1 MIYCK
6 ELDKNF
12 ESKDEMLIE
21 LKNNIS
27 EIIVAKK
34 LTLKRADSYG
44 IIAKT
49 DASENT
55 LTILKNITQKSFND
69 SKKSIDYTKE
79 ALLPKLKVVVIS
91 NTTNWFDSHR
101 DVHIDG
107 LWNKT
112 LADNGQKGFDHLQEH
127 ENDFDKI
134 ISTKSKVILENTNFK
149 ALGFNYEGSTQALN
163 CESIIDPNRNI
174 FMYNQYANG
183 WVENHSVGMRYV
195 DVIYCADSNV
205 LEMQEYK
212 ANYEKYYNLIANKSD
227 VDECGYFYAVL
238 QAKLCEFSA
247 VPKGS
252 NEITPTISVIADEPL
267 GKSQAD
273 ESLDKSEQSKD
284 AQKADNSQKIK
295 EMFNL

>member
-6 ELDKNF
+6 ELNKNF
-12 ESKDEMLIE
+12 QSKDEMLIE

-27 EIIVAKK
+27 EIITAKK
-34 LTLKRADSYG
+34 SVVKRGDSYG
-44 IIAKT
+44 ISTKT
-49 DASENT
+49 DVSEKT

-79 ALLPKLKVVVIS
+79 ALLPNLKVVVIAS
-91 NTTNWFDSHR
+91 TTNWFDSHR

-107 LWNKT
+107 SWNKT

-134 ISTKSKVILENTNFK
+134 ISTKAKVVIENTTFK
-149 ALGFNYEGSTQALN
+149 ALGFNYEGNTQALN

-183 WVENHSVGMRYV
+183 WVENHSVGMMYV
-195 DVIYCADSNV
+195 DLVYCADSNV
-205 LEMQEYK
+205 IEMQEYK
-212 ANYEKYYNLIANKSD
+212 ANYEKYYGLISNKSE
-227 VDECGYFYAVL
+227 VDELGYFYAVL

-252 NEITPTISVIADEPL
+252 NEITPTISVTADAPL
-267 GKSQAD
+267 VKNQAD
-273 ESLDKSEQSKD
+273 KSLEQT
-284 AQKADNSQKIK
+284 DNSQKIK